1 MFCREK
7 PAKPPWLQVIKPP
20 ALPIEPLIGIGRAN
34 GLIWRHALNAIDV
47 FTRQKTT
54 LLVIGKPS
62 LLALAVLERLKGCRS
77 VYDAMDDFPAFYSG
91 LSQWA
96 MRKREAQLVRRVD
109 GMMVSSTV
117 LKQRWCDLRPDV
129 QLVHNGLDA
138 SLLPAPQISVAA
150 RDKKVFGYVGTIA
163 SWFDWDWVIALAKAR
178 PQATLR
184 MVGPL
189 YSPAPSSLPNNI
201 EILPPCDH
209 TSALSAIQNFD
220 VGIIPFKKNSLT
232 ASVDPIKYYEYR
244 AIGLP
249 VLSTGFGEMAL
260 RTGDAGVFICDEL
273 ADLNEL
279 ANQALAYK
287 PDNKE
292 IQKFV
297 AANTWDARFSGTEFL
312 A

>member
-1 MFCREK
+1 MF
-7 PAKPPWLQVIKPP
+7 A
-20 ALPIEPLIGIGRAN
+20 
-34 GLIWRHALNAIDV
+34 
-47 FTRQKTT
+47 RQKTT
-54 LLVIGKPS
+54 LLAIGKPS
-62 LLALAVLERLKGCRS
+62 LLALAVLERLNGYRS

-96 MRKREAQLVRRVD
+96 MRKREAQLVRRVS

-117 LKQRWCDLRPDV
+117 LKQRWCDVRPDV
-129 QLVHNGLDA
+129 ELVHNGLDA
-138 SLLPAPQISVAA
+138 SLLPAPQINVAA

-178 PQATLR
+178 TQDTVR
-184 MVGPL
+184 MIGPL
-189 YSPAPSSLPNNI
+189 YSPASSSLPNNI

-244 AIGLP
+244 ALGLP
-249 VLSTGFGEMAL
+249 VLSTDFGEMAL
-260 RTGDAGVFICDEL
+260 RTGDTGVFICDEL
-273 ADLNEL
+273 PYTNEL
-279 ANQALAYK
+279 ANQALAYM
-287 PDNKE
+287 PDDKE

-297 AANTWDARFSGTEFL
+297 AANTWDARFSKSGLF